1 MSLQRHL
8 INSVQKAYKR
18 LPLLPMVSKQNRP
31 VHNTATLTSDKFSR
45 FPVPPTDSLPEDV
58 KARISEVTEK
68 SGFTP
73 NVFSTLSYR
82 PAEFRAFFNYYDIVM
97 EDRGSLTMAD
107 KEMIVVVT
115 SAENK
120 CLYCI
125 IAHSAL
131 HRIYS
136 KQPELA
142 DQLSANWRTAD
153 IDNRQRAILEFA
165 LDLCHCRPLTE
176 EHFTKL
182 EAHGLTQDDAWD
194 IGSVVGLFAL
204 SNRMAFLTNMKPNKE
219 FYLMGRVKK
228 EKK

>member
-1 MSLQRHL
+1 MEAAILDTGRS
-8 INSVQKAYKR
+8 IQKTAFVAY
-18 LPLLPMVSKQNRP
+18 
-31 VHNTATLTSDKFSR
+31 
-45 FPVPPTDSLPEDV
+45 
-58 KARISEVTEK
+58 
-68 SGFTP
+68 
-73 NVFSTLSYR
+73 
-82 PAEFRAFFNYYDIVM
+82 
-97 EDRGSLTMAD
+97 GSLTMAD

-176 EHFTKL
+176 VYLVYFMECPDSVSKRYPSRKP
-182 EAHGLTQDDAWD
+182 DA
-194 IGSVVGLFAL
+194 A
-204 SNRMAFLTNMKPNKE
+204 
-219 FYLMGRVKK
+219 
-228 EKK
+228 